1 MKKWKF
7 SAREEDLL
15 AKRQEKKK
23 KPPKTSAW
31 LECDGHDEK
40 IGDKTK
46 NI

>member
-15 AKRQEKKK
+15 AKRQEKKN
-23 KPPKTSAW
+23 PKTSAW